1 MTKVDYL
8 AKLDKYLRK
17 LPKED
22 YQEAMDYFS
31 EYFEEA
37 GPENEAQVIAE
48 LGTPKEAARD
58 IISRLLDEKI
68 IDQEKRP
75 KGSRVSVVWLAILAI
90 LATPVALPLALVL
103 FLAVITI
110 LALGVAAIAVVLSL
124 GVAFLTSG
132 IYMLFDSWSYLNI
145 SFSATALSF
154 GLGLLA
160 LGLSLLTLLAAG
172 AVCKVVGRS
181 IINLAR
187 KTANKRRK
195 L

>member
-1 MTKVDYL
+1 MTKVEYL

-37 GPENEAQVIAE
+37 GPENEEKVIDE

-58 IISRLLDEKI
+58 IINRLLDEKI
-68 IDQEKRP
+68 IDDKKTP
-75 KGSRVSVVWLAILAI
+75 KNRVTIIWIAILAV
-90 LATPVALPLALVL
+90 LATPVALPLALLL
-103 FLAVITI
+103 FAVIITI
-110 LALGVAAIAVVLSL
+110 LAIGVTIIAVILSL
-124 GVAFLTSG
+124 GIAFLTSG
-132 IYMLFDSWSYLNI
+132 VYMLFDSWSYLSI
-145 SFSATALSF
+145 SLSATALGL

-160 LGLSLLTLLAAG
+160 LGLSLLAILAAG
-172 AVCKVVGRS
+172 AVCKIAGHS
-181 IINLAR
+181 IVNLAR
-187 KTANKRRK
+187 KTANKRRT

>member
-1 MTKVDYL
+1 MTKVEYL

-68 IDQEKRP
+68 IDQEKTP
-75 KGSRVSVVWLAILAI
+75 KSRVSMVWLAILAI
-90 LATPVALPLALVL
+90 LSAPVTLPLALFL

-110 LALGVAAIAVVLSL
+110 LALGVSAIAVVLSL

-160 LGLSLLTLLAAG
+160 LGLSLLALLAAG

-181 IINLAR
+181 IVNLAR
-187 KTANKRRK
+187 KTENKRRK

>member
-1 MTKVDYL
+1 MTKVEYL

-68 IDQEKRP
+68 IDQEKTP
-75 KGSRVSVVWLAILAI
+75 KSRVSMVWLAILAI
-90 LATPVALPLALVL
+90 LSAPVTLPLALFL

-110 LALGVAAIAVVLSL
+110 LALGVAAIVVVLSL
-124 GVAFLTSG
+124 WAAFLISG
-132 IYMLFDSWSYLNI
+132 IYMLFAFWSYPYI

-160 LGLSLLTLLAAG
+160 LGLSLLALLAAG

-181 IINLAR
+181 IVNLAR
-187 KTANKRRK
+187 KTENKRRK

>member
-1 MTKVDYL
+1 MTKVEYL

-68 IDQEKRP
+68 IDQEKTP
-75 KGSRVSVVWLAILAI
+75 KSRVSMVWLAILAI
-90 LATPVALPLALVL
+90 LSAPVTLPLALFL

-110 LALGVAAIAVVLSL
+110 LALGVTAIAVVLSL

-160 LGLSLLTLLAAG
+160 LGLSLLALLAAG

-181 IINLAR
+181 IVNLAR
-187 KTANKRRK
+187 KTENKRRK

>member
-1 MTKVDYL
+1 MTKVEYL

-68 IDQEKRP
+68 IDQEKTP
-75 KGSRVSVVWLAILAI
+75 KSRVSMVWLAILAI
-90 LATPVALPLALVL
+90 LSAPVTLPLALFL

-124 GVAFLTSG
+124 GGAFLTSG

-160 LGLSLLTLLAAG
+160 LGLSLLALLAAG

-181 IINLAR
+181 IVNLAR
-187 KTANKRRK
+187 KTENKRRK

>member
-1 MTKVDYL
+1 MTKVEYL

-68 IDQEKRP
+68 IDQEKTP
-75 KGSRVSVVWLAILAI
+75 KSRVSMVWLAILAI
-90 LATPVALPLALVL
+90 LSAPVTLPLALFL

-132 IYMLFDSWSYLNI
+132 IYMLFNSWSYLNI

-160 LGLSLLTLLAAG
+160 LGLSLLALLAAG

-181 IINLAR
+181 IVNLAR
-187 KTANKRRK
+187 KTENKRRK